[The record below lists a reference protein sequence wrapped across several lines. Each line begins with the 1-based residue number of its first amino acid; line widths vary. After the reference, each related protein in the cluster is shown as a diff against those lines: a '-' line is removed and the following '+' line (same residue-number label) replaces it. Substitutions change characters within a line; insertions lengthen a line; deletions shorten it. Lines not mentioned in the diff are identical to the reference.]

1 MEKRYQIF
9 VSSTFADLQE
19 ERQQVIQAL
28 MEMDCIPAGMELFP
42 AADEEQWEFIKRV
55 IDDCDYYLLI
65 IGGRYGSVSTEGVS
79 YTEMEYDY
87 AVDRGL
93 KVVALLHESPD
104 ELPASKVEM
113 DAEAREKLTAF
124 RDKVATGRLVKFWNR
139 SDQLPGLVA
148 LSLLKTIKTYPAV
161 GWVRADKADATELL
175 RQINE
180 LRQENDALR
189 KQTASQPNQA
199 VVPIGTLAQGDDV
212 VSISGE
218 SLPGKGHYI
227 HRPWKAKTTWNELF
241 SVLGPDLYQYQGEYS
256 CQKIVAKYL
265 VNKIKAGSYQPK
277 LDDHSK
283 KIIKIQF
290 IALGLIKVD
299 ELPLK
304 TGGSSQFWKITDAG
318 KNALMQVMSIKR
330 DT

>member
-19 ERQQVIQAL
+19 ERQKVIQAL

-42 AADEEQWEFIKRV
+42 AADEEQWEFIRRA

-65 IGGRYGSVSTEGVS
+65 IGGRYGSITTEGVS

-87 AVDRGL
+87 AVEKGL
-93 KVVALLHESPD
+93 KVIALLHESPS
-104 ELPASKVEM
+104 ELPANKVEM
-113 DAEAREKLTAF
+113 DEAARKKLATF
-124 RDKVATGRLVKFWNR
+124 RDKVRTGRLVKFWKSR
-139 SDQLPGLVA
+139 DQLPGLVA
-148 LSLLKTIKTYPAV
+148 LSLSKTIKTYPAV
-161 GWVRADKADATELL
+161 GWVRADKADTTELL

-189 KQTASQPNQA
+189 KQVASQPNPA
-199 VVPIGTLAQGDDV
+199 VVPIENLAQGDDA
-212 VSISGE
+212 VSISGDSSPGE
-218 SLPGKGHYI
+218 RFSLC
-227 HRPWKAKTTWNELF
+227 PWEAKTTWNKLF
-241 SVLGPDLYQYQGEYS
+241 SVLGPDLYQRQTEHF
-256 CQKIVAKYL
+256 CQRTIAECL
-265 VNKIKAGSYQPK
+265 VNQVKAGSYRPN

-299 ELPLK
+299 ELRLQN
-304 TGGSSQFWKITDAG
+304 GSIGQFWKITDAG
-318 KNALMQVMSIKR
+318 KTVLSHLMTIKR